1 MAKPMR
7 ARADFEVDA
16 PFFSPY
22 DKAVVEYLENE
33 RKKKMKVYEHFTQY
47 YETDQ
52 MGIVH
57 HSNFI
62 RWLEEARVDY
72 MDQIGFGYHRMEAEG
87 IVSPVLEVNCQ
98 YKQMVRFH
106 EWVQI
111 AAKVRKYNGVRL
123 CLDYEIVKKEEQTL
137 CATASSM
144 HCFLDKEGAIVRLQ
158 KVCPELDQKLRAW

>member
-1 MAKPMR
+1 
-7 ARADFEVDA
+7 
-16 PFFSPY
+16 
-22 DKAVVEYLENE
+22 
-33 RKKKMKVYEHFTQY
+33 MKVYEHFTQY

-123 CLDYEIVKKEEQTL
+123 CLDYEIVKKKSRPFAPRPAACIVSWIKRGRL
-137 CATASSM
+137 CGCKKSVQSW
-144 HCFLDKEGAIVRLQ
+144 IRS
-158 KVCPELDQKLRAW
+158 